1 MPRRAVELSEDFH
14 RDLRK
19 IVRRHTRV
27 ESVALKTLEQ
37 VAAAGPVPTHHR
49 LARVGGRPI
58 YKARLPTGSR
68 GTRGGARLIYACEE
82 NRVIALRLYLKSDR
96 ETIADQTILD
106 AFNAA
111 AEPLDQTDE

>member
-1 MPRRAVELSEDFH
+1 MARRAVELSEDFH

-27 ESVALKTLEQ
+27 EAVALKALEQ
-37 VAAAGPVPTHHR
+37 VAAGRSAPTHHR
-49 LARVGGRPI
+49 LARLGGRPI

-68 GTRGGARLIYACEE
+68 GTRGGARLIYAYEE

-96 ETIADQTILD
+96 ETIADQAILD
-106 AFNAA
+106 ALNAA
-111 AEPLDQTDE
+111 AEPLDEADE

>member
-1 MPRRAVELSEDFH
+1 MAGRTVELSEDFH

-27 ESVALKTLEQ
+27 ESIVLKTLEE
-37 VAAAGPVPTHHR
+37 VAKTGPAPTHHR
-49 LARVGGRPI
+49 LARLGGCPI

-68 GTRGGARLIYACEE
+68 GTRGGARLIYANEE

-96 ETIADQTILD
+96 ETIADQVILD

-111 AEPLDQTDE
+111 ADPPDESA